1 MEAIKHASNYAPLH
15 NPPHLEEILAAQ
27 NGVWRFCPADNPCDE
42 MMMIIEKKCR
52 TTRRLES
59 ARSMYLQTM
68 KNNVVVGM
76 LSAVVRE

>member
-1 MEAIKHASNYAPLH
+1 
-15 NPPHLEEILAAQ
+15 
-27 NGVWRFCPADNPCDE
+27 